1 MAITDAQKKATYK
14 YREKIEELRF
24 QVPKGQKDII
34 KDHADKQGESV
45 SSFVYRAVKETME
58 RDNKKN
64 KKKNLTDEEKAE
76 IAKEEAD
83 LFSKSNKK

>member
-1 MAITDAQKKATYK
+1 MYRLHIFDPRRVISMAITDAQKKATYK

-34 KDHADKQGESV
+34 KDHADKHGESV

-64 KKKNLTDEEKAE
+64 KK
-76 IAKEEAD
+76 
-83 LFSKSNKK
+83 